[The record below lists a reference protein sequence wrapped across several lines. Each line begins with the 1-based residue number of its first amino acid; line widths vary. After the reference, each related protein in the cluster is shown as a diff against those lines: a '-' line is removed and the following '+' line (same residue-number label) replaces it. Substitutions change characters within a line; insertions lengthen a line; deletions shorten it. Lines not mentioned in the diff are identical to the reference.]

1 MPVRIAME
9 ARGMAPA
16 QQIRAFHT
24 ESVAAVE
31 AALRGVRE
39 GVLTELRQEIQQAFP
54 RSRRLPTT
62 ITATFYPAR
71 DDGRPPTIW
80 VHPRKGSNIGA
91 VLGAHRGATIRARG
105 GNLLAIPLPGV
116 PRSGNDGRRRQ
127 MGPEEYEQRFGKLVF
142 IPPEPGAKAAGYLAA
157 KGGVRRRG
165 QRQPDRYRVLYILVR
180 EVMLP
185 QRLRPDEVM
194 QRWADLVPGAIAE
207 AERRIRGAGA

>member
-1 MPVRIAME
+1 MI
-9 ARGMAPA
+9 
-16 QQIRAFHT
+16 
-24 ESVAAVE
+24 
-31 AALRGVRE
+31 
-39 GVLTELRQEIQQAFP
+39 
-54 RSRRLPTT
+54 
-62 ITATFYPAR
+62 
-71 DDGRPPTIW
+71 
-80 VHPRKGSNIGA
+80 A
-91 VLGAHRGATIRARG
+91 VLGCVCAVGVRASDNRESAFVTY
-105 GNLLAIPLPGV
+105 LFPLPGV